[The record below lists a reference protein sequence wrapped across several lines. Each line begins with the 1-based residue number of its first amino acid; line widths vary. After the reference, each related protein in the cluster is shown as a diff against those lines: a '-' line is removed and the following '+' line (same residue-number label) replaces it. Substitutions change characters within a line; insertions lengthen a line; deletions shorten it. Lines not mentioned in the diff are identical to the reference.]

1 MAGVQQVAAPRP
13 ASRRWLGTAIDV
25 VLAAAAVGWFVHES
39 QALDTAALDIRVYRD
54 AARAL
59 LDGGEVYSGRFDGLP
74 FTYPPF
80 ALLVFV
86 PLAVLPTPAAVVLMF
101 LASAAALVCVVRWCQ
116 DYATDGDAG
125 PWWRTVSVAAVVS
138 IALEPLHMTFGLGQV
153 NLLLMALVLGVDA
166 RATRWA
172 GAGAGLATAIKVTPG
187 LLVVAQVVRG
197 DLRAFGRGVLAFL
210 AATALAA
217 VIAPAAT
224 RTYFTSLLWDS
235 SRPGGL
241 TYLQNQSLRGLA
253 ERHVEGHA
261 TAAWLVAAGLA
272 LALGAWVVRRHR
284 ADAFYALTAAAV
296 TGLLVSPISWSHHWV
311 WVLPALAVGVRL
323 GWRSPVLWVSVGLVV
338 AMVAVTWWWV
348 TADAALLAQ
357 DVYVTGGILW
367 LAASAAQRAP
377 RDGRGSVPPGPPTPA
392 S

>member
-1 MAGVQQVAAPRP
+1 MVGAQVHESTPRP
-13 ASRRWLGTAIDV
+13 VAPRWLGGAIAV
-25 VLAAAAVGWFVHES
+25 VLTGFVVAWYVHES
-39 QALDTAALDIRVYRD
+39 QVLETAALDIRVYRD

-59 LDGGEVYSGRFDGLP
+59 LDGGEVYAGRFDGLP

-101 LASAAALVCVVRWCQ
+101 LASAAALVAVMRWCQ
-116 DYATDGDAG
+116 EYATAGRPG
-125 PWWRTVSVAAVVS
+125 PWWLTISLAAAASVV
-138 IALEPLHMTFGLGQV
+138 LEPLHMTFGLGQV

-172 GAGAGLATAIKVTPG
+172 GVGAGLATAVKVTPG
-187 LLVVAQVVRG
+187 LLVVAQAVRG
-197 DLRAFGRGVLAFL
+197 DMRAFGRGVAAFL
-210 AATALAA
+210 VATVAAAL
-217 VIAPAAT
+217 VAPAAT

-241 TYLQNQSLRGLA
+241 AYLQNQSLRGLA
-253 ERHVEGHA
+253 ERHVPGHGA
-261 TAAWLVAAGLA
+261 LVWLVAAALA

-284 ADAFYALTAAAV
+284 DDPFYALTAAAI

-323 GWRSPVLWVSVGLVV
+323 GWRSPVLWCAVGLAV
-338 AMVAVTWWWV
+338 AMVGVVRWWV
-348 TADAALLAQ
+348 TGDAALLAQ
-357 DVYVTGGILW
+357 DVYVLGGIAW
-367 LAASAAQRAP
+367 LVASAVAPVRRATRP
-377 RDGRGSVPPGPPTPA
+377 
-392 S
+392 